1 MPVYRTPAAVDA
13 YSRLAPAPTRA
24 LLATETGQP
33 RAPEQAR
40 LYCLTHRFVDWK
52 QARTMRWEDKE
63 NASPQMSH
71 AADSPGPAKALLAQN
86 TAKTPQ
92 GAGVKNR
99 FGYTPSPGTQTAPLG
114 SAERVPEAAPKA
126 QAFTLDLSAA
136 TAPSAK
142 QIISEMSESA
152 RSARQ
157 DNGGGVAMTISWT
170 PQKVVKKPVLKEREP
185 VARIRKQ
192 EEVATKA
199 RTFAD
204 RKPQERAD
212 NAVKSK
218 AAAAKT
224 VPKERALGKS
234 VAIKQTVGKVVFAAI
249 ASARPCTCN
258 LGAVKLFPSQ
268 AES

>member
-13 YSRLAPAPTRA
+13 YSRLAPAPTRV

-170 PQKVVKKPVLKEREP
+170 PQKVVKKPVLKGESLWLAFASRRRVQPRPGPLPIVNHRSVPTTPSSRRLPLRRLFQKNGRWASLLPSSRLSER
-185 VARIRKQ
+185 
-192 EEVATKA
+192 
-199 RTFAD
+199 
-204 RKPQERAD
+204 
-212 NAVKSK
+212 
-218 AAAAKT
+218 
-224 VPKERALGKS
+224 
-234 VAIKQTVGKVVFAAI
+234 
-249 ASARPCTCN
+249 
-258 LGAVKLFPSQ
+258 
-268 AES
+268 